1 MQLAKEVLQA
11 CIPMS
16 LLHCSQDHS
25 MGKPSVV
32 YSTVGGCASNEPSI
46 ETSEPLK
53 FGMFLLLKAEL
64 TFKANLVF
72 SVH

>member
-1 MQLAKEVLQA
+1 
-11 CIPMS
+11 
-16 LLHCSQDHS
+16 

-32 YSTVGGCASNEPSI
+32 YSTVGGCASHEPSI
-46 ETSEPLK
+46 ETLEPLK
-53 FGMFLLLKAEL
+53 FRMFLLLKAEL

>member
-1 MQLAKEVLQA
+1 MHPHVLL
-11 CIPMS
+11 S

-32 YSTVGGCASNEPSI
+32 YSTVGGCASHEPSI